1 MDNLVVCKND
11 SPPRLAVKQCAI
23 FATIR
28 DLLLK
33 ENSVKLNLFDRTAL
47 ALVTV
52 FLGILALRPMHTP
65 EAVRAQGV
73 TDHLYIEPG
82 VHPLLSPDKSRQTE
96 GKIMVDLTTGNIW
109 GFPTGPDTPYPIDRI
124 KTQPATSSPIY
135 LGKYDLTGMQ
145 RQ

>member
-1 MDNLVVCKND
+1 M
-11 SPPRLAVKQCAI
+11 
-23 FATIR
+23 
-28 DLLLK
+28 
-33 ENSVKLNLFDRTAL
+33 KLNLFDRTAL

>member
-1 MDNLVVCKND
+1 
-11 SPPRLAVKQCAI
+11 
-23 FATIR
+23 
-28 DLLLK
+28 
-33 ENSVKLNLFDRTAL
+33 VKLNLFDRAAL

-52 FLGILALRPMHTP
+52 FLGILALRPMLITP
-65 EAVRAQGV
+65 EVVRAQGA

-82 VHPLLSPDKSRQTE
+82 VHTLLSPDKSRQTD

-109 GFPTGPDTPYPIDRI
+109 GFPTSPDTPYPIDRI
-124 KTQPATSSPIY
+124 KAQPATSSPIY

>member
-1 MDNLVVCKND
+1 M
-11 SPPRLAVKQCAI
+11 
-23 FATIR
+23 
-28 DLLLK
+28 
-33 ENSVKLNLFDRTAL
+33 KLNLFDRAAL

-52 FLGILALRPMHTP
+52 FLGILALRPMLITP
-65 EAVRAQGV
+65 EAVRAQGA

-109 GFPTGPDTPYPIDRI
+109 GFPTGPDTPYPSDRI
-124 KTQPATSSPIY
+124 KAQPATSSPIY

>member
-11 SPPRLAVKQCAI
+11 APPGLAVKQCAI

-33 ENSVKLNLFDRTAL
+33 ENSVKLNLFDRAAL
-47 ALVTV
+47 ALVTI
-52 FLGILALRPMHTP
+52 FLGILALRPMLTP
-65 EAVRAQGV
+65 EVVRAQGA

-82 VHPLLSPDKSRQTE
+82 VHTLLSPDKSRQME

-124 KTQPATSSPIY
+124 KAQPATSSPIY
-135 LGKYDLTGMQ
+135 LGKFDLTGMQ